1 MRHGQTDYNSR
12 NLWMGSTD
20 VPLNSTGIRQALVAA
35 KKISMLGISKIYV
48 SPLLRARQTAD
59 IIKEYQLVRP
69 EVIVI
74 DELRER
80 CFGSFEGRLKSKKN
94 RARMA
99 EALDI
104 ESSGSF
110 DLRIRKA
117 LSMVDVRDDVL
128 VVSHSA
134 VYQQIFNNFDF
145 DRGHISAVIENCE
158 IVELFRQQK
167 PEIELRY
174 A

>member
-1 MRHGQTDYNSR
+1 MRHGQTDYNFR

-20 VPLNSTGIRQALVAA
+20 VPLNSVGIRQALVAA
-35 KKISMLGISKIYV
+35 KKISMHGISKIYV

-80 CFGSFEGRLKSKKN
+80 CFGSFEGKFKSQKN

-99 EALDI
+99 EALDV

-110 DLRIRKA
+110 DFRIRKA
-117 LSMVDVRDDVL
+117 LSMVDVYDDVL
-128 VVSHSA
+128 IVSHSA
-134 VYQQIFNNFDF
+134 VYQHIFNNFDF
-145 DRGHISAVIENCE
+145 DKRHISAVIENCE
-158 IVELFRQQK
+158 MVELFRQQK
-167 PEIELRY
+167 LVSELRY